1 MSAPCLISVIVL
13 IAIIFLGPRYKINM
27 GILGLAAAYV
37 CGSLIGGLPAGSIL
51 GLWPVSV
58 MTQVITIMLFF
69 GVALNNGTFRAFAEK
84 LIYTGRNFAPVIP
97 FLLYLAIFIVAAV
110 GAGSTAVYIMALPIY
125 MVAKQVKMKMGL
137 FPIIVIAGLNGGAWQ
152 VFARDGAMAAGIM
165 ANAGFSPEQVSFLA
179 GKLGIHYLI
188 SSLLLFAAGY
198 VIFQGWKCQPLVTD
212 APAPYTKEQRTT
224 LLLVGLFAVIY
235 MVPTILGSFVS
246 HPALTFV
253 NNRINLFMLSCVFAL
268 ICLLLKL
275 SNAKEMI
282 DTVPW
287 MALITVGGM
296 GTFIKVCTEL
306 GIVEVLSSFIS
317 NNVSPALVPNLL
329 AICAGCMSLFSAT
342 MGVVL
347 PAFYPVALTLGGTMG
362 ISMPLMVSAISIGS
376 GMSGISPFSA
386 MGAVTYSV
394 VEEED
399 KQKVFNSQILTVAL
413 GYAVTQVCIV
423 AGLYAI

>member
-188 SSLLLFAAGY
+188 SSLLLFAVGY
-198 VIFQGWKCQPLVTD
+198 VIFRGWKCEPLVTD
-212 APAPYTKEQRTT
+212 APAPYTREQRTT
-224 LLLVGLFAVIY
+224 LILVGLFAVIY
-235 MVPTILGSFVS
+235 MVPTILSSFVS

-253 NNRINLFMLSCVFAL
+253 NNRINLFMLSCLFAL
-268 ICLLLKL
+268 ICLVLKL
-275 SNAKEMI
+275 STAKEMI

-296 GTFIKVCTEL
+296 GTFIKVITEL

-317 NNVSPALVPNLL
+317 NNVSQALVPNLL

-347 PAFYPVALTLGGTMG
+347 PAFYPVALSLGQTMG